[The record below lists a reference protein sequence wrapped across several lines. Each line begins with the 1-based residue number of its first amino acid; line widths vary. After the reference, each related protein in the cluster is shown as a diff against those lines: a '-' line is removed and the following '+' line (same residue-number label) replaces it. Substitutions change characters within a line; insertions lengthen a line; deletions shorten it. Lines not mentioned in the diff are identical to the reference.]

1 MSVTKP
7 VIEGLPGSRA
17 RQSDYRDAR
26 NVVGSWS
33 GVHFKASFVASS
45 QSSIQSQVSDVV
57 ATLSKAFRRER
68 GLVQPLP
75 PKESPC
81 GPVGQPAHW
90 RDGNRVR
97 SILIFKLWHAKVRR
111 MSGTAFAV
119 PHSRAAARVCSL
131 WRQPQYSPR
140 DGSTWADLDLWND
153 TQAAELEPMRPD
165 CASGTEGIVKPPV
178 GRG

>member
-1 MSVTKP
+1 MTKP

-57 ATLSKAFRRER
+57 ATLSKALRRER

-81 GPVGQPAHW
+81 GPFGQPAHW
-90 RDGNRVR
+90 RDGNPVR
-97 SILIFKLWHAKVRR
+97 SILFFTLWHANVRR
-111 MSGTAFAV
+111 MGGTAFTV
-119 PHSRAAARVCSL
+119 PHSRAAARVWSS
-131 WRQPQYSPR
+131 WRRPRYSPR
-140 DGSTWADLDLWND
+140 DGSHGPIWTCGM
-153 TQAAELEPMRPD
+153 THSQPH
-165 CASGTEGIVKPPV
+165 
-178 GRG
+178 